1 MTSEAYTV
9 AEVENL
15 GDAHSHCGNCDWK
28 GRASETGNIGKCCLT
43 PGDTSPVGRCPI
55 CGSLAYVDDRPVR
68 IVIGLDGGVIQGVTA
83 NVPVVYLVYDYDVEG
98 CETNEVALRPALDG
112 GQVEV
117 YNAGS
122 YSADVNAEIIE
133 TIYKAIDAV
142 GEGNGD
148 D

>member
-1 MTSEAYTV
+1 
-9 AEVENL
+9 
-15 GDAHSHCGNCDWK
+15 
-28 GRASETGNIGKCCLT
+28 
-43 PGDTSPVGRCPI
+43 
-55 CGSLAYVDDRPVR
+55 
-68 IVIGLDGGVIQGVTA
+68 
-83 NVPVVYLVYDYDVEG
+83 VPVVYLVYDYDVEG